1 MGVMEVQKFGAH
13 APNPIVILPVERAR
27 VDGPLVQFVPVR
39 RYRSPDSSQLRLA
52 AADGLRFA
60 DMRRMY
66 YDKRPLMNE
75 GTPAKPT
82 GASGEMLWGFWYP
95 ALRSDH
101 VRGRHLARTML
112 LEVPLLFGR
121 DAAGKPFALRD
132 ICPHRAYPLSF
143 GEFDGESVECAYH
156 GWKFDAHTGQ
166 CRHIPSLTAD
176 SKLKCERISAGS
188 FPCAEHDGYVWA
200 FMTNPEGRA
209 LAANY
214 AVPPVPELPTFS
226 QHYKIAH
233 LAADLPCN
241 VDHGI
246 IGLMDPAHGP
256 FVHQAWWWRT
266 RRSIRDKAKQFEPIP
281 NGFRMSAHAPSANS
295 APYKILKL
303 ITGEPATTMI
313 DFVLPNQRFEQIRA
327 GKYWLS
333 SRTTVTPIRHDL
345 CRLDFVAAWNILPW
359 FPIVSFI
366 IRVLGPRFIRQDT
379 TVIEKQGLGLKYED
393 RMMLVDD
400 ADRQARWYFELK
412 AAHLESQ
419 RTGQPMHHPV
429 AGPVTLRW
437 RS

>member
-1 MGVMEVQKFGAH
+1 M
-13 APNPIVILPVERAR
+13 
-27 VDGPLVQFVPVR
+27 
-39 RYRSPDSSQLRLA
+39 S
-52 AADGLRFA
+52 
-60 DMRRMY
+60 
-66 YDKRPLMNE
+66 E
-75 GTPAKPT
+75 GTPSKP
-82 GASGEMLWGFWYP
+82 GEHAGEMLWGFWYP
-95 ALRSDH
+95 ALRSERL
-101 VRGRHLARTML
+101 RGRKLERAML
-112 LEVPLLFGR
+112 LEVPLALGR

-132 ICPHRAYPLSF
+132 VCPHRAFPLSF
-143 GEFDGESVECAYH
+143 GQFDGASVECAYH
-156 GWKFDAHTGQ
+156 GWQFDAHTGQ

-176 SKLKCERISAGS
+176 SKLKCDRIHAGS
-188 FPCAEHDGYVWA
+188 FPCEERDGYVWA

-209 LAANY
+209 PSSDATPPI
-214 AVPPVPELPTFS
+214 PPVPELPTFDTAEKGR
-226 QHYKIAH
+226 YKIAH
-233 LAADLPCN
+233 LSADLPCS

-256 FVHQAWWWRT
+256 FVHQAWWWRS

-303 ITGEPATTMI
+303 ITGEPATTTI

-327 GKYWLS
+327 GRYWLS
-333 SRTTVTPIRHDL
+333 SRTTVTPVRRDL

-366 IRVLGPRFIRQDT
+366 IHVLGPRFIRQDT
-379 TVIEKQGLGLKYED
+379 EVIEKQALGLKYED

-412 AAHLESQ
+412 AALLESR
-419 RTGQPMHHPV
+419 RTGEPLRHPV
-429 AGPVTLRW
+429 PGPITLRW